1 MYIRIAFCAL
11 IVFVLAAM
19 PNPFAEAPQALAAAT
34 TDDGVIGTILEVEG
48 TATVTPQGNPPVNA
62 AVDGVIHMYDKI
74 ETGPQSRVFILFIDN
89 TQWTLSENTKFTIDD
104 YVYDPDNNADNKGR
118 YSVLEGAFQ
127 YVSGLIAKK
136 PNPDVN
142 IETPAGS
149 IGIRGTDLT
158 GGEVDGE
165 YDIDVDEGA
174 VDVTT
179 DKGQVRVN
187 AGEGT
192 TVKGRQFAPSRPG
205 KWKAERRERMR
216 QKVFLK
222 RRELVQQR
230 MGKAQERH
238 QLMRE
243 RFKQYMLQHRKG
255 QLLQQR
261 KNGQQLQPGQRK
273 PFQPGQNL
281 RKRFGQ

>member
-1 MYIRIAFCAL
+1 MSIRVVLCAL
-11 IVFVLAAM
+11 FVFMLAAM
-19 PNPFAEAPQALAAAT
+19 PNPFSDLPQASAAT
-34 TDDGVIGTILEVEG
+34 VDDGVIGTILEVEG
-48 TATVTPQGNPPVNA
+48 TATVTPQGKTATTA
-62 AVDGVIHMYDKI
+62 AVDGAIHMYDKI

-104 YVYDPDNNADNKGR
+104 YVYDADNNTDNKGR
-118 YSVLEGAFQ
+118 YSILAGAFQ
-127 YVSGLIAKK
+127 YISGLIAKK
-136 PNPDVN
+136 PNPDVK

-158 GGEVDGE
+158 GGDVDGE

-192 TVKGRQFAPSRPG
+192 TVKGRQFAPSRPA
-205 KWKAERRERMR
+205 KWKQERRERMR
-216 QKVFLK
+216 QKVALK

-230 MGKAQERH
+230 MAKTQERH
-238 QLMRE
+238 QQMRE

-255 QLLQQR
+255 RLLQQQQD
-261 KNGQQLQPGQRK
+261 GQTLQPGQRN
-273 PFQPGQNL
+273 FRPGQNF
-281 RKRFGQ
+281 RRRFGQ

>member
-1 MYIRIAFCAL
+1 MPPCAPC
-11 IVFVLAAM
+11 A
-19 PNPFAEAPQALAAAT
+19 NPLLKPSHLTPQLNTVPAHPLRLQPKHLHHGALAIPF
-34 TDDGVIGTILEVEG
+34 DDT
-48 TATVTPQGNPPVNA
+48 
-62 AVDGVIHMYDKI
+62 
-74 ETGPQSRVFILFIDN
+74 
-89 TQWTLSENTKFTIDD
+89 
-104 YVYDPDNNADNKGR
+104 
-118 YSVLEGAFQ
+118 
-127 YVSGLIAKK
+127 
-136 PNPDVN
+136 
-142 IETPAGS
+142 
-149 IGIRGTDLT
+149 
-158 GGEVDGE
+158 
-165 YDIDVDEGA
+165 